1 MRRSLQEA
9 ARDSEGRR
17 AQDPEPGRAGKRR
30 PGTPDSDGGKARS
43 TQDSGG
49 SGGRRPQAD
58 RFAGSGPEAGAG
70 LGSALARVG
79 RSRAGERLR
88 GQAGSWGW
96 GSGRGLQSPRLAGR
110 RNSAGGRGWGLQ

>member
-58 RFAGSGPEAGAG
+58 RFAGSGPEAGAV
-70 LGSALARVG
+70 LGSALAQVG
-79 RSRAGERLR
+79 RGAPAWTGWESGLGVGAG
-88 GQAGSWGW
+88 Q
-96 GSGRGLQSPRLAGR
+96 GLQSPRLAGR